1 MDLQDMRFA
10 LCIARH
16 QNLTKAAR
24 ELYVSQPTLSKC
36 LQKLEEEAHGKLF
49 TRIDN
54 RYCPTYLG
62 EQYLNYARSALALE
76 RQWKQTV
83 ADVDALQ
90 EGELNIALPLM
101 RSYSILPKVVTAFRE
116 KYPRFTLNIYEESTG
131 VQEKLLLDSKID
143 FAIFNEL
150 FPNPNLQYDLLKKEE
165 ILLVLPPDHPLKS
178 AGIPKKSCH
187 YPWMDLSLF
196 AREPFI
202 LYYPEQHTG
211 SIALELF
218 QQYQIEPPVVLRTR
232 SSLNT
237 LMLSQQGIG
246 SCFMSESYVKAMPF
260 ENKPDCFSI
269 GESGIFSTLY
279 VAYRKGTVLSA
290 CARDFIELVKERS

>member
-36 LQKLEEEAHGKLF
+36 LQKLEEEAPGKLF

-62 EQYLNYARSALALE
+62 EQYLNYARSVLALE

-101 RSYSILPKVVTAFRE
+101 RSYCILPKVVTAFRE

-150 FPNPNLQYDLLKKEE
+150 FESVK
-165 ILLVLPPDHPLKS
+165 
-178 AGIPKKSCH
+178 
-187 YPWMDLSLF
+187 LF
-196 AREPFI
+196 
-202 LYYPEQHTG
+202 L
-211 SIALELF
+211 
-218 QQYQIEPPVVLRTR
+218 
-232 SSLNT
+232 
-237 LMLSQQGIG
+237 
-246 SCFMSESYVKAMPF
+246 
-260 ENKPDCFSI
+260 
-269 GESGIFSTLY
+269 
-279 VAYRKGTVLSA
+279 
-290 CARDFIELVKERS
+290 

>member
-62 EQYLNYARSALALE
+62 EQYLNYARSVLALE

-101 RSYSILPKVVTAFRE
+101 RSYCILPKVVTAFRE

-150 FPNPNLQYDLLKKEE
+150 FPSPNLQYDLLKKEE
-165 ILLVLPPDHPLKS
+165 ILSLSMDGSVIVCQRTLYSVLSRTAYRFHCIRAVPAISDRATCCPPD
-178 AGIPKKSCH
+178 PKQPE
-187 YPWMDLSLF
+187 YPYALT
-196 AREPFI
+196 
-202 LYYPEQHTG
+202 TG
-211 SIALELF
+211 N
-218 QQYQIEPPVVLRTR
+218 R
-232 SSLNT
+232 
-237 LMLSQQGIG
+237 
-246 SCFMSESYVKAMPF
+246 FMFHV
-260 ENKPDCFSI
+260 
-269 GESGIFSTLY
+269 
-279 VAYRKGTVLSA
+279 
-290 CARDFIELVKERS
+290 